1 MLICE
6 SGPGPASQCIGL
18 LPNRSM
24 VTRFILA
31 ALLALAG
38 SLGAAPWN
46 KVPAK
51 WDLHDVFEILQD
63 SPWSPVRGE
72 LETSPSSS
80 QTDSHTDASGNYS
93 TTNRAYGVQF
103 SRGKQH
109 PRILVLWWSAKTVR
123 FAEQRL
129 EQLVN
134 PTTPAQ
140 SLRAEDL
147 PDYVVVIQGDESLYI
162 LRDAKENLDDI
173 GFLEL
178 ADGVSLDPES
188 VRFVDASEQ
197 EDQRVEFHFPK
208 QIDGRPTLDPDS
220 DRVIFHCK
228 ASAKTPRV
236 GHENA
241 IAVRAEFHPRAMRV
255 HGIPDL

>member
-1 MLICE
+1 M
-6 SGPGPASQCIGL
+6 
-18 LPNRSM
+18 M
-24 VTRFILA
+24 TRFILA

-38 SLGAAPWN
+38 SLGASPWN
-46 KVPAK
+46 KLPEK
-51 WDLHDVFEILQD
+51 WDLRDVFEILQD
-63 SPWSPVRGE
+63 SPWSPVRGN
-72 LETSPSSS
+72 LETKPTSSRIDS
-80 QTDSHTDASGNYS
+80 QTDASGNSS

-123 FAEQRL
+123 LAEQRL

-140 SLRAEDL
+140 PLRAEDL
-147 PDYVVVIQGDESLYI
+147 PDYVLAIQGDESLYI
-162 LRDAKENLDDI
+162 LRNAKENLQDVA
-173 GFLEL
+173 FLEL
-178 ADGVSLDPES
+178 ADGVSLDPMS

-208 QIDGRPTLDPDS
+208 QIDGHPTFDSDS

-228 ASAKTPRV
+228 ASAKAPRV

-241 IAVRAEFHPRAMRV
+241 IAVHAEFRLRAMRV
-255 HGIPDL
+255 HGVPDL